1 MGLGRAREAIEDEG
15 HGWLAGRGGGV
26 GWLICAGV
34 AVRLCFAKIGRQGRP
49 AVAAGPRRAG
59 VWLWRALQARC
70 AEAKKLPG

>member
-34 AVRLCFAKIGRQGRP
+34 AVRLCFAKIGRLNGS
-49 AVAAGPRRAG
+49 AVAAGPARAG
-59 VWLWRALQARC
+59 VWAVAALQARL
-70 AEAKKLPG
+70 APQQKIAG